1 MYLHP
6 YMCALIQFLI
16 FVLVI
21 SSYLSN
27 IKILTY
33 QLGQEKKIAVWLLI
47 YLTSLLAER
56 ERRRWRQLSIL
67 IVWNLYNCRRR
78 ISNEKKLSAVWGHY
92 WHHNYKLSG
101 FVPKL
106 KPSSSYRSK
115 SNLVWRLKSL
125 FLFTLFVG
133 AFFSAEFIGGAK
145 DGCEEFLLTVG
156 EITYCML
163 PFSSESICSGGA
175 CIFKL

>member
-78 ISNEKKLSAVWGHY
+78 ISNEKKLSAVWGHS

-125 FLFTLFVG
+125 FFCGCILFCWIYWRCKRWLWGIPFNSG
-133 AFFSAEFIGGAK
+133 RDHLLHAS
-145 DGCEEFLLTVG
+145 FL
-156 EITYCML
+156 
-163 PFSSESICSGGA
+163 
-175 CIFKL
+175 